1 MGTIVDLKKAL
12 VAEGVAMKLSGH
24 DSKPPFGVQMTEVA
38 GAAYRALL
46 PRVSV
51 CTVKTSAA
59 LDIALKRAAVAEGK
73 TLGLGGRTTTPPFGV
88 VIAAGRGDRINL
100 LLRRISVAPVIR
112 PAKFTP
118 ASLAL
123 YCHEHGQPAIYSQG
137 SDRWQ
142 GIADH
147 IKAPNMPH
155 IADCSSFFIW
165 LRYALGLPDPTGQGY
180 SGLDEY
186 TGTLQDHGTRVA
198 APAPNDAVLYA
209 PHGQSQSSHVAI
221 YVGGGMVVSHGIPGP
236 PQYVATANMGGLAVL
251 EYRRY

>member
-73 TLGLGGRTTTPPFGV
+73 ALGLGGRTTTPPFGV

-123 YCHEHGQPAIYSQG
+123 YCHEHGQPAIYTEG
-137 SDRWQ
+137 ANRWQ
-142 GIADH
+142 GIVD
-147 IKAPNMPH
+147 KVRYPSLPRE
-155 IADCSSFFIW
+155 ADCSSFVTW
-165 LRYALGLPDPTGQGY
+165 LFYACDRPDPNDAHYLFG
-180 SGLDEY
+180 Y
-186 TGTLQDHGTRVA
+186 TGTLVEHGRGVPIVDNSPSDLA
-198 APAPNDAVLYA
+198 FYGDPV
-209 PHGQSQSSHVAI
+209 GHVAI
-221 YVGGGMVVSHGIPGP
+221 VVAHDQVVSHGQPGA
-236 PQYVATANMGGLAVL
+236 PQLLSIHYRKDLNEV
-251 EYRRY
+251 RRYS

>member
-46 PRVSV
+46 PRVSA

-73 TLGLGGRTTTPPFGV
+73 ALGLGGRTTTPPFGV

-123 YCHEHGQPAIYSQG
+123 YCHEHGQPAIYTEG
-137 SDRWQ
+137 ANRWQ
-142 GIADH
+142 GIVD
-147 IKAPNMPH
+147 KVP
-155 IADCSSFFIW
+155 
-165 LRYALGLPDPTGQGY
+165 G
-180 SGLDEY
+180 
-186 TGTLQDHGTRVA
+186 GTLA
-198 APAPNDAVLYA
+198 AAQQFLKEAGFVLVDGKLHYPAGVKE
-209 PHGQSQSSHVAI
+209 
-221 YVGGGMVVSHGIPGP
+221 
-236 PQYVATANMGGLAVL
+236 TL
-251 EYRRY
+251 EPYK